1 MGRSLVAA
9 ANPKIW
15 LDSSLPI
22 RTVGNLFTG
31 NVTAVWRGVKGIDFR
46 IVWKKLTIGT
56 EKSAEPDS

>member
-15 LDSSLPI
+15 LDSLLPI

-31 NVTAVWRGVKGIDFR
+31 NVTVVWRGVKGIDFR

>member
-15 LDSSLPI
+15 LDSLLPI

-31 NVTAVWRGVKGIDFR
+31 NVTMVWRGVKGIDFR

>member
-15 LDSSLPI
+15 LDYLLPT

-31 NVTAVWRGVKGIDFR
+31 NVTVVWRGVKGIDFR

-56 EKSAEPDS
+56 ETSAEPDS